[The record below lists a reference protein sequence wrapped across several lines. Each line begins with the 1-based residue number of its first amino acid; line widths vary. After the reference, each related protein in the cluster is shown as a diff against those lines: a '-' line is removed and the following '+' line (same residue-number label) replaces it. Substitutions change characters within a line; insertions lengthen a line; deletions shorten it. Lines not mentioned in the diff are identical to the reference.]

1 MRALKIAATGMM
13 AQQMNVEVIANNI
26 ANVNT
31 TSFKRSRAEFSDLM
45 YQTEQRQGAF
55 SSDAGTIVPAGVQMG
70 LGVKPASVARIGSQG
85 SLVNTS
91 NRMDMAIE
99 GRGFFAIT
107 LPDGE
112 TAYSRAGNFQVSP
125 EGEIVTNEG
134 YQVQPGIVI
143 PQEARDVVIN
153 RSGEVF
159 AVVDGEPE
167 PVGVGQL
174 TLTTFINET
183 GLESIGD
190 NLFRETLA
198 SGDPELGVPGQDG
211 FGTIRQGFVEGSNV
225 NIVEEITN
233 LITVQRAYEM
243 NSKVIETSDQMSRTV
258 TNLR

>member
-31 TSFKRSRAEFSDLM
+31 TSFKRNRAEFTDLM
-45 YQTEQRQGAF
+45 YQTETRQGAF
-55 SSDAGTIVPAGVQMG
+55 SSDAGTIVPAGVQLG
-70 LGVKPASVARIGSQG
+70 LGVKAAAVSRIGTQG
-85 SLVNTS
+85 SLIQTS
-91 NRMDMAIE
+91 NPLDVAIE
-99 GRGFFAIT
+99 GRGFFAVT

-112 TAYSRAGNFQVSP
+112 TAYTRAGNFQLSD

-134 YQVQPGIVI
+134 FQIDPGIFI
-143 PQEARDVVIN
+143 PQEATDIIIN

-159 AVVDGEPE
+159 AVVDGQDD
-167 PVGVGQL
+167 PVAQGQI
-174 TLTTFINET
+174 TLVAFLNEV
-183 GLESIGD
+183 GLEALGD
-190 NLFRETLA
+190 NLFRETAA
-198 SGDPELGVPGQDG
+198 SGDPQLGIPGEEG
-211 FGTIRQGFVEGSNV
+211 FGRLRQRFVEGSNV

-243 NSKVIETSDQMSRTV
+243 NSKIIESADEMARTV